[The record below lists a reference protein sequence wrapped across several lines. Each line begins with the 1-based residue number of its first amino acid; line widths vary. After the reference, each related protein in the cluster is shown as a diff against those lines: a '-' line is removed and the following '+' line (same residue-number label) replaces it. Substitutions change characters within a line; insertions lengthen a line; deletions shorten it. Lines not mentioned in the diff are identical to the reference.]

1 MKSGEDT
8 ALATVQVPGGHC
20 LLNEKWRGTAL
31 VQQINQVRKVARHVA
46 LNRST
51 RLEKW
56 RGTALAHQINQVRK
70 VARHGACPTD
80 QPG

>member
-8 ALATVQVPGGHC
+8 ALATVQQVPGGHC

-31 VQQINQVRKVARHVA
+31 AQ
-46 LNRST
+46 
-51 RLEKW
+51 
-56 RGTALAHQINQVRK
+56 QINQVRK
-70 VARHGACPTD
+70 VARHGACSTD